1 VTAAGGFD
9 TATGQST
16 GIEYRVEVSSA
27 APAGRLAHLLEVV
40 DQVAEIPRAIRAGA
54 TVRRVS

>member
-1 VTAAGGFD
+1 MTHPVSHRSADGGRAIAAL
-9 TATGQST
+9 AGQ
-16 GIEYRVEVSSA
+16 
-27 APAGRLAHLLEVV
+27 LAHLLEVV